1 MKKPTSHIA
10 AVICSAGIMA
20 SSAAAQAESEPI
32 EFLYSPFTDYAPFF
46 VAEEMGMFER
56 YGVDVRLSPKTG
68 TAETIQLVA
77 SGNSEGGAATWGA
90 GLFNSINMGATVTIV
105 ATMARMPESGRSPSP
120 FMVSQQ
126 AWDDGIRS
134 IEDLRG
140 QRVGIPGPGGFGI
153 YSVALALETGG
164 LTLDDVEP
172 VYLPPPATAAAFQ
185 NGSIQAGWS
194 IEPFATRLET
204 EGLAQRL
211 VEDHAYGVELGFI
224 AFNTEFVEANEDAIV
239 GLLAGYIEAS
249 RLLDSGGW
257 DDPEVQAIIGEYTGM
272 EPDLLN
278 NIAYTV
284 RPDDGTINLDSVREQ
299 EAFFRSLDAL
309 EYEGEID
316 IRQVYRT
323 DLLERANALVDDA
336 QQ

>member
-1 MKKPTSHIA
+1 MKQPKSHMA
-10 AVICSAGIMA
+10 ALAFSLGIMA
-20 SSAAAQAESEPI
+20 TTTTAQAQTI

-46 VAEEMGMFER
+46 VAQEMGFFER
-56 YGVDVRLSPKTG
+56 HGVTVRLAPKTG

-77 SGNSEGGAATWGA
+77 SGNSQGGAATWGA

-120 FMVSQQ
+120 LMVSQQ

-134 IEDLRG
+134 VEDLRS
-140 QRVGIPGPGGFGI
+140 QRIGIPGPGGFGI
-153 YSVALALETGG
+153 YSVALALEMGG
-164 LTLDDVEP
+164 LTLDDIEA
-172 VYLPPPATAAAFQ
+172 VYLPPPATAAAFL

-194 IEPFATRLET
+194 IEPFATQLEAQ
-204 EGLAQRL
+204 GLAQRL

-224 AFNTEFVEANEDAIV
+224 AFNSDFVDANEDAIV

-249 RLLDSGGW
+249 RLLDGGGW
-257 DDPEVQAIIGEYTGM
+257 SDPQIQAIIGEYTGM
-272 EPDLLN
+272 DPDLLD
-278 NIAYTV
+278 NIAYTE
-284 RPDDGTINLDSVREQ
+284 RPADGSINLESVRAQ
-299 EAFFRSLDAL
+299 EAFFRSMGSL

-316 IRQVYRT
+316 ISQVYRI
-323 DLLERANALVDDA
+323 DLLERANALVEGA

>member
-1 MKKPTSHIA
+1 MKKSTSHIA
-10 AVICSAGIMA
+10 ALAFSAGIMA
-20 SSAAAQAESEPI
+20 STTVAQAQSGPI

-46 VAEEMGMFER
+46 VAQEMGMFER
-56 YGVDVRLSPKTG
+56 YGVAVSLAPKTG

-126 AWDDGIRS
+126 AWDDGVRS
-134 IEDLRG
+134 VEDLRG
-140 QRVGIPGPGGFGI
+140 MRIGMPGPGGFGI
-153 YSVALALETGG
+153 YSVALALEMGG
-164 LTLDDVEP
+164 LTLDDVEA
-172 VYLPPPATAAAFQ
+172 VYLPPPATAAAFL

-194 IEPFATRLET
+194 IEPFATRLEA

-224 AFNTEFVEANEDAIV
+224 AFNTDFVEANEDAIV
-239 GLLAGYIEAS
+239 ALLAGYIEAS
-249 RLLDSGGW
+249 RLLDGGGW
-257 DDPEVQAIIGEYTGM
+257 TDPEVQAIIGEYTGM

-278 NIAYTV
+278 DIAYTV
-284 RPDDGTINLDSVREQ
+284 RPADGAINLDSVRAQ
-299 EAFFRSLDAL
+299 EAFFHSMGAL

-316 IRQVYRT
+316 ISQVYRT
-323 DLLERANALVDDA
+323 DLLERANALVDSA